1 MRPVSTDHRA
11 RAAALDFADVDP
23 GGPVARAAMA
33 AYYAELDA
41 RFPAGFDPGD
51 PQPLDRFVVADADGV
66 TAACGGLQRIAPG
79 VDEVKRMWVHPE
91 WRGAG
96 LAGRLL
102 RHLEALA
109 AERGHDVVR
118 LDTNGTLADAI
129 AMYDRAGYRRIERYN
144 DNPYA
149 EFFFEKRLDP
159 SGAEPPPG
167 R

>member
-1 MRPVSTDHRA
+1 VRRVKTDRRA
-11 RAAALDFADVDP
+11 RAAALAFADVDP
-23 GGPVARAAMA
+23 GGTVARTAMA
-33 AYYAELDA
+33 AYYAEIDA

-51 PQPLDRFVVADADGV
+51 PRPLDRFVVADADGV

-79 VDEVKRMWVHPE
+79 VDEIKRMWVHPD

-109 AERGHDVVR
+109 AERGHHAVR
-118 LDTNGTLADAI
+118 LDTNGVLTEAI

-149 EFFFEKRLDP
+149 ELFFEKELSP
-159 SGAEPPPG
+159 SAPPE
-167 R
+167 

>member
-1 MRPVSTDHRA
+1 MTSDRRE
-11 RAAALDFADVDP
+11 RAAALEFSDVDP

-33 AYYAELDA
+33 AYYAEIDA

-51 PQPLDRFVVADADGV
+51 PQPLDRFVVADADGT

-79 VDEVKRMWVHPE
+79 IDEVKRMWVHPE

-102 RHLEALA
+102 RHLEDLTR
-109 AERGHDVVR
+109 ERGHGVVR
-118 LDTNGTLADAI
+118 LDTNGVLTEAI
-129 AMYDRAGYRRIERYN
+129 AMYERAGYCRIERYN

-149 EFFFEKRLDP
+149 EAWFEKKLTAP
-159 SGAEPPPG
+159 AGPG
-167 R
+167 